1 MRAIGFAGREGRNVG
16 TGDYPVEL
24 QRRLQA
30 LRRDHAELEI
40 DVDLE
45 SAGDGLIVVKA
56 TVRQPGAGAIS
67 SLGAFSGELSSAAVE
82 QAELRAVERALSVAF
97 PPPVVTEAPR
107 PAEPT
112 PISRAQA
119 PAQERRNPA
128 PIRTNAPI
136 DIGANRPP
144 QTQPAPARP
153 ASASSREE
161 TSAADF
167 SWTAFWNWAR
177 ENGFTKKDEIEAVL
191 GRSYDD
197 LTPKEVR
204 RLILEKRG
212 H

>member
-1 MRAIGFAGREGRNVG
+1 MG

-30 LRRDHAELEI
+30 LRRDHAEIEI
-40 DVDLE
+40 DVELA
-45 SAGDGLIVVKA
+45 SADDELVVVKA
-56 TVRQPGAGAIS
+56 TVRLPGGGAIS
-67 SLGAFSGELSSAAVE
+67 SLGAVSGELRPAAVE
-82 QAELRAVERALSVAF
+82 QAELRAIERALSISF

-112 PISRAQA
+112 PISRAQT
-119 PAQERRNPA
+119 PPPERRNPA
-128 PIRTNAPI
+128 QIRTNAPI
-136 DIGANRPP
+136 DINATR
-144 QTQPAPARP
+144 PAPPTPVKP
-153 ASASSREE
+153 AASDRDD
-161 TSAADF
+161 TAQADF

-177 ENGFTKKDEIEAVL
+177 ENGFTKKADIEAVL

-212 H
+212 R

>member
-1 MRAIGFAGREGRNVG
+1 VG

-30 LRRDHAELEI
+30 LRRDHPELEI

-45 SAGDGLIVVKA
+45 SAGDELVVVKA
-56 TVRQPGAGAIS
+56 TVRQSGAGAFS
-67 SLGAFSGELSSAAVE
+67 SLGAVSGEPSPMTIE
-82 QAELRAVERALSVAF
+82 QAELRAVERALSIVF

-107 PAEPT
+107 PSEPT
-112 PISRAQA
+112 PISRGQSPA
-119 PAQERRNPA
+119 PERRNPA

-136 DIGANRPP
+136 DISANRPP
-144 QTQPAPARP
+144 QAQPQPSPTRP
-153 ASASSREE
+153 ASASARDE

-177 ENGFTKKDEIEAVL
+177 ENGFTKKEEIEAAI

-212 H
+212 R